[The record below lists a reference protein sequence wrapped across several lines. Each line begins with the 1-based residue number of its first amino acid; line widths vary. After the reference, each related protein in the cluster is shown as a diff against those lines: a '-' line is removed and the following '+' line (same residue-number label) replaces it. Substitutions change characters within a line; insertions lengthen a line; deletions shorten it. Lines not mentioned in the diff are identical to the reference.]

1 MTGASAGDFSFERIS
16 DGSGHEA
23 ALYRL
28 LQQREHGISHK
39 RLPAFEEHCAFVKA
53 HPYRAWFLVTRRGEV
68 VGAVYLGHDNGVG
81 LMAVGSDREVLAASL
96 SFVIENFQPLP
107 EVKSV
112 RAPRFHVNAAPSDF
126 VLRDVLR
133 EAGAVHIQSTFAVPM
148 NVGASAVS
156 RECVA

>member
-1 MTGASAGDFSFERIS
+1 MTCASADDFRFERIT

-53 HPYRAWFLVTRRGEV
+53 HPYRAWFLVTRRAEA
-68 VGAVYLGHDNGVG
+68 VGAVYLGHDNSVG
-81 LMAVGSDREVLAASL
+81 LMAAGSDREVLAASL
-96 SFVIENFQPLP
+96 SFIIESFQPLP

-112 RAPRFHVNAAPSDF
+112 RAPGFHVNAAPSDV
-126 VLRDVLR
+126 VLMDFLR
-133 EAGAVHIQSTFAVPM
+133 EAGAVHIQSTFAVPIKIGSF
-148 NVGASAVS
+148 VTAG
-156 RECVA
+156 ECVA